1 MENSKQMC
9 LKTLS
14 GHKLFKAILCCYFFF
29 PVKCKFPFVSLLSL
43 LGFIFLNL
51 RFFFIS
57 PISKAIYFRFLSFPT
72 MTKILFFSAFSEVV
86 KKNEGGWKK

>member
-29 PVKCKFPFVSLLSL
+29 PVKFKFPFVSLLSL
-43 LGFIFLNL
+43 SGFIFLNL

-72 MTKILFFSAFSEVV
+72 MTNILFFSDFSEVL